1 MTRVLYTPG
10 AEATERDD
18 VPTPSAYLE
27 QMVAEV
33 EQALAP
39 RQEPP
44 QRVTPAPVQTP
55 RPFTHD

>member
-1 MTRVLYTPG
+1 MTRVAYTPD
-10 AEATERDD
+10 TEVTAWDE

-44 QRVTPAPVQTP
+44 QRVTPAPVHTP

>member
-1 MTRVLYTPG
+1 MTRALYTPG
-10 AEATERDD
+10 AEAIEWDE

-44 QRVTPAPVQTP
+44 PGQRA
-55 RPFTHD
+55 